1 MENAFQ
7 INRIHRLEGES
18 KVKAFVD
25 VSFAGII
32 VKGLKVVQGAKG
44 LFLGMPGRQDK
55 EGRWHNTVC
64 PETPEAYREL
74 SDIVLAAYNE

>member
-7 INRIHRLEGES
+7 INRIYRLEGES

-55 EGRWHNTVC
+55 DGRWHNTVC
-64 PETPEAYREL
+64 PQNPEAYQHLSEL
-74 SDIVLAAYNE
+74 VLSAYNE